1 MRRVLILALLVGL
14 VATTWAS
21 FGNASGSKARSS
33 SSVTS
38 VTISNEQGTTWTCGF
53 NPFNP
58 SVQPFSFGPVYEELV
73 FVNGLKSGAT
83 TNWLASGHAW
93 SNHNKTLTFTIRS
106 GVKWSDGKAFTAADV
121 LYTFKLLKAHPA
133 LDLNAAWSVLKSVS
147 QKGNKVV
154 FNFKSSAVPY
164 FYYIGGQTP
173 IVPKHIWSSIKNPVT
188 SKDSSPVGTGPYK
201 MGNCSPQVIKYTKNP
216 NYWQKG
222 LPKIETVYYPAF
234 TSNDPAN
241 QQLASGKA
249 QWGSQFIPNIKA
261 YYLSKSPDHHI
272 WFPPLVN
279 VSIFI
284 NLKDPILSNV
294 AVRKAMA
301 YAIDRSRVSKIG
313 EYGYEP
319 PSNQTGIVTPTFSS
333 WLDQNLAK
341 KVTYNPAKAVAI
353 LTAAGFKK
361 SGGVFHTP
369 SGKAL
374 SFRIINIG
382 GYSDWVAS
390 VQIIQSQLKAV
401 GIKITAENLSSTT
414 YDADVYNGKY
424 QLAYDGNE
432 SGGPA
437 PYYELRQLLY
447 SKNSAPI
454 GKAASSNWE
463 RYSNPATDALIDQYG
478 ATTNAATQ
486 QAIIR
491 KLEAVMVNF
500 VPVIPI
506 TEGVDWYQYNTKDIT
521 GWVTQ
526 NDPYAKPA
534 AYEVPD
540 WGVMLL
546 HLKPKG

>member
-1 MRRVLILALLVGL
+1 
-14 VATTWAS
+14 
-21 FGNASGSKARSS
+21 
-33 SSVTS
+33 
-38 VTISNEQGTTWTCGF
+38 
-53 NPFNP
+53 
-58 SVQPFSFGPVYEELV
+58 
-73 FVNGLKSGAT
+73 
-83 TNWLASGHAW
+83 
-93 SNHNKTLTFTIRS
+93 
-106 GVKWSDGKAFTAADV
+106 
-121 LYTFKLLKAHPA
+121 
-133 LDLNAAWSVLKSVS
+133 
-147 QKGNKVV
+147 
-154 FNFKSSAVPY
+154 
-164 FYYIGGQTP
+164 
-173 IVPKHIWSSIKNPVT
+173 
-188 SKDSSPVGTGPYK
+188 
-201 MGNCSPQVIKYTKNP
+201 
-216 NYWQKG
+216 
-222 LPKIETVYYPAF
+222 
-234 TSNDPAN
+234 
-241 QQLASGKA
+241 
-249 QWGSQFIPNIKA
+249 
-261 YYLSKSPDHHI
+261 
-272 WFPPLVN
+272 
-279 VSIFI
+279 
-284 NLKDPILSNV
+284 
-294 AVRKAMA
+294 
-301 YAIDRSRVSKIG
+301 
-313 EYGYEP
+313 
-319 PSNQTGIVTPTFSS
+319 
-333 WLDQNLAK
+333 
-341 KVTYNPAKAVAI
+341 
-353 LTAAGFKK
+353 
-361 SGGVFHTP
+361 VFHTP
-369 SGKAL
+369 SGKPL

-390 VQIIQSQLKAV
+390 VQVIQSQLKAV

-486 QAIIR
+486 HAIIK